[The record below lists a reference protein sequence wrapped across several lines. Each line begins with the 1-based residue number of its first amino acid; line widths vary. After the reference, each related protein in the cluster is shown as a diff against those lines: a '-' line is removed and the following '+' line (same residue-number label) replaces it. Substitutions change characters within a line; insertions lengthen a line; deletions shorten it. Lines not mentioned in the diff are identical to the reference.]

1 MKVLNIGSMNLDL
14 VYSVDHIVQPGETE
28 ASFALD
34 TFLGGKGLNQ
44 SIALARAGAKVGHA
58 GCIGEGGESL
68 KALEALVEQAGGTIC
83 GRMAILAEG
92 EAQKRRD
99 LIYLEKLPLFNPDG
113 SVMR

>member
-44 SIALARAGAKVGHA
+44 SMALAKAGGEVYQG
-58 GCIGEGGESL
+58 GMIGEDGQVFLDACAEYGG
-68 KALEALVEQAGGTIC
+68 KA
-83 GRMAILAEG
+83 
-92 EAQKRRD
+92 D
-99 LIYLEKLPLFNPDG
+99 
-113 SVMR
+113 